1 MTTLL
6 DRTPTRPTTGPAQST
21 PSSASPRGTRA
32 LVPGWWRDV
41 VGMAT
46 WASMLVVVALWV
58 SGGGV
63 QDLTGW
69 ASGLT
74 SLGRLTALVSSDL
87 LLIQVL
93 LMARIPVVERV
104 YGQDELVRRHRL
116 VGFWSFW
123 LMAAHIVLITVGY
136 AASVN
141 LNPFVQFWELVVDYP
156 GMLLATAGTVALVMV
171 VVTSIRKARG
181 RLRYES
187 WHLLHLYAYLG
198 VGLALPHQLWT
209 GQDFLSSPVATVYWW
224 TLWAAAAGAILVF
237 RIGLPVFR
245 SAVHGLRVE
254 RVVRESADVVSV
266 TMRGRH
272 LDRLDP
278 LPGQF
283 FNWRFLTGPGWTRAH
298 PYSLSAAP
306 DGQRLR
312 ITVKDLGDGSRAL
325 ADVKP
330 GTRVLIEGPY
340 GRLHPGVRTR
350 RKVTLM
356 ASGIGI
362 SPMRALLEGLPQE
375 PGEVTLLYR
384 ARDDEDLAL
393 RAEIEQIGR
402 AKGARVVYLLGRR
415 APGRDTWL
423 PESAAHLTD
432 GEALRQLIPDI
443 ADHDVFLCGA
453 TAWMAAAAA
462 AARECGVPDGHIHS
476 ERFSW

>member
-21 PSSASPRGTRA
+21 PASACPRGTRA

-123 LMAAHIVLITVGY
+123 LMAAHIVLITVGS
-136 AASVN
+136 AAWVN
-141 LNPFVQFWELVVDYP
+141 LTPFVQFWELVVDNP
-156 GMLLATAGTVALVMV
+156 GMVLATAGTVALVMV

-187 WHLLHLYAYLG
+187 WPLLHLYAYLG

-306 DGQRLR
+306 DGQGLR
-312 ITVKDLGDGSRAL
+312 ITVKGLGDGRPGRA
-325 ADVKP
+325 AGNP
-330 GTRVLIEGPY
+330 GTRGLIEGPY

-375 PGEVTLLYR
+375 PGEVTLLYP
-384 ARDDEDLAL
+384 ARDDEGLAL

-402 AKGARVVYLLGRR
+402 AKGARVVYILGRR

-453 TAWMAAAAA
+453 TAWMAGAAAGA
-462 AARECGVPDGHIHS
+462 PPSGGAARDHHPVRS
-476 ERFSW
+476 

>member
-6 DRTPTRPTTGPAQST
+6 DRTPTRPTTRPAQST
-21 PSSASPRGTRA
+21 PSSASPRGARA
-32 LVPGWWRDV
+32 LVPGWWRDA

-93 LMARIPVVERV
+93 LMARIPVAERV

-136 AASVN
+136 AASVQ

-237 RIGLPVFR
+237 RIGLPLYR

-283 FNWRFLTGPGWTRAH
+283 FNWRFLTGAGWTRAH

-325 ADVKP
+325 ADVEP

-362 SPMRALLEGLPQE
+362 SPMRALLEGLPQK

-384 ARDDEDLAL
+384 ARGDEDLAL

-402 AKGARVVYLLGRR
+402 AKGARVVYILGRR

-432 GEALRQLIPDI
+432 AEALRQLIPDI

-462 AARECGVPDGHIHS
+462 AARDCGVPDRHIHS